1 MVHRALLGSV
11 ERFFAILTEHYGG
24 AFPVW
29 LAPVQARVIT
39 VSEKQDEWAKEVE
52 ATLRSRGFRVD
63 ADLAS
68 DKLGAKIR
76 RAQLE
81 KVPYML
87 VCGDKEVESRSVA
100 PRAREKGTQLAVMP
114 LDSFADFLAEAAAI
128 PRPPSPQ
135 Q

>member
-1 MVHRALLGSV
+1 
-11 ERFFAILTEHYGG
+11 
-24 AFPVW
+24 
-29 LAPVQARVIT
+29 
-39 VSEKQDEWAKEVE
+39 
-52 ATLRSRGFRVD
+52 
-63 ADLAS
+63 
-68 DKLGAKIR
+68 
-76 RAQLE
+76 
-81 KVPYML
+81 ML